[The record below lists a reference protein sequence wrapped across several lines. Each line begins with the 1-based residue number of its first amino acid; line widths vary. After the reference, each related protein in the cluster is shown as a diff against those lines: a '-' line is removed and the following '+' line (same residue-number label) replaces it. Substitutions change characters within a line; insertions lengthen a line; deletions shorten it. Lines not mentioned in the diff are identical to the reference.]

1 MQNDGKLVGETVVR
15 GVELKLRE
23 LDGGNHRLSWAGAD
37 VEGTVDLD
45 TPAAA
50 GQAWA
55 QSIAD
60 LREDPARDP
69 QIAGTDEPAMAF

>member
-1 MQNDGKLVGETVVR
+1 MQNGGKLVGETVVR

-37 VEGTVDLD
+37 VEGMVDLD

-50 GQAWA
+50 GRAWA
-55 QSIAD
+55 RAIAD

-69 QIAGTDEPAMAF
+69 EVAPTDEPAMAF